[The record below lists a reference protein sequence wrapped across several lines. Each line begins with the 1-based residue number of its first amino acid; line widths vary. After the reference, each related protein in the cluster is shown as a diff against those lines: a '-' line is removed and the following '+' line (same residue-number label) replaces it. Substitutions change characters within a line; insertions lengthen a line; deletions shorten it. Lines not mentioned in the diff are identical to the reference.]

1 MRTDAVSIRVLLL
14 LLDRASSAAVARVF
28 LQRHSLQDG
37 VAADSLLT
45 DSFFFYRLT
54 VPYSLGRV
62 QCTM

>member
-1 MRTDAVSIRVLLL
+1 MRTDAVSIRV
-14 LLDRASSAAVARVF
+14 

-45 DSFFFYRLT
+45 DSFFFYRVT